1 MIDIKPIT
9 EKEWVGLSLKDG
21 IEKAERMGYTHRIV
35 EENGKAKM
43 LEYNNKSN
51 RVNFRLSNNVI
62 IGVYPG

>member
-1 MIDIKPIT
+1 MDIRPIT

-21 IEKAERMGYTHRIV
+21 IEKAEGMGYTYRIV
-35 EENGKAKM
+35 EENGQPKM

-51 RVNFRLSNNVI
+51 RVNFRLSNNTI

>member
-1 MIDIKPIT
+1 MIDNKPIT

-21 IEKAERMGYTHRIV
+21 IEKAERIGYTYRIV
-35 EENGKAKM
+35 EENGQAKM

-51 RVNFRLSNNVI
+51 RVNFRLSNNTI